1 MQGLIMSED
10 TLPKNEVEVQE
21 QPSTTETPL
30 PVDETPKKSPKAEK
44 KAVAK
49 YYIPIEVGQEMTG
62 KVKTL
67 ADFGAFIDLGLTVDG
82 LVHISELSRRR
93 VTDVKEVLEKDQ
105 EVGVWVKS
113 VDRTRGRIGLT
124 MLKPVERKYGEIAEG
139 DTLKGEIKR
148 IESYGVF
155 VDVGLER
162 EGLVHVSELS
172 HEYVKSPADV
182 VTVGDEVNVKVLK
195 IDARK
200 KQVNLS
206 IKALLEPP
214 VMEASENSGRQEKEY
229 IVVEEDEEPAPT
241 TMAVAFERVNLIS
254 RSSRRKAPRSR
265 RRNKRMD
272 AVVAR
277 TLKSGQKE

>member
-1 MQGLIMSED
+1 MSED

>member
-1 MQGLIMSED
+1 MSED
-10 TLPKNEVEVQE
+10 TLPKNEVQTQE
-21 QPSTTETPL
+21 QTPATETPA
-30 PVDETPKKSPKAEK
+30 PVAETPKKSSKAEK
-44 KAVAK
+44 KAAAK
-49 YYIPIEVGQEMTG
+49 YYIPIEVGQELTG

-93 VTDVKEVLEKDQ
+93 VTNVQDVLKKDQ
-105 EVGVWVKS
+105 EVVVWVKN

-124 MLKPVERKYGEIAEG
+124 MLKPIERKYGDIAEG
-139 DTLKGEIKR
+139 DALEGEIKR

-182 VTVGDEVNVKVLK
+182 VTVGETVAVQVLK
-195 IDARK
+195 VDARK

-206 IKALLEPP
+206 IKALQEPP
-214 VMEASENSGRQEKEY
+214 ATEASGEAREAAF
-229 IVVEEDEEPAPT
+229 IDVEVDDEPAPT
-241 TMAVAFERVNLIS
+241 TMAVAFERLNLIPKTRGKKS
-254 RSSRRKAPRSR
+254 VRRR

-272 AVVAR
+272 DVVAR
-277 TLKSGQKE
+277 TLKTGQSD